1 MKPFEM
7 KPFTFS
13 IDLAVPSQWRNVDLV
28 RTSVQNCFTAVFSD
42 VEGCN
47 AIAMVTGELV
57 ENAIKYG
64 HWSGDNKSFRLQVK
78 GSLGAVTVQVENP
91 MDPAHPRTEELRG
104 CVRLI
109 NGFPTA
115 LAAYQAKLLE
125 IAARPDTFSGLGLV
139 RCAYEGNS
147 KLRVEA
153 IDDSVLRVIAEMTF

>member
-1 MKPFEM
+1 M

-13 IDLAVPSQWRNVDLV
+13 IDLAVPSQWRNVELV
-28 RTSVQNCFTAVFSD
+28 RTSVQNCFTAVFAD

-64 HWSGDNKSFRLQVK
+64 HWAGDNKSFRLQVT
-78 GSLGAVTVQVENP
+78 GSVGAVSVQVENP
-91 MDPAHPRTEELRG
+91 IDPANPRTEELRG
-104 CVRLI
+104 CLRAI
-109 NGFPTA
+109 DDFPTA

-125 IAARPDTFSGLGLV
+125 IAARPVGFSGLGLV

-153 IDDSVLRVIAEMTF
+153 VNDNTVRVIADMTF